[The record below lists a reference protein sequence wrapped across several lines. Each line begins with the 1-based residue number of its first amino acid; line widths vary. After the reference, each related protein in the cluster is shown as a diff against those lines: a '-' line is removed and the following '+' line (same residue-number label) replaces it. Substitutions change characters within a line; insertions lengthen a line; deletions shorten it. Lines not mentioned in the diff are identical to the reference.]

1 MIKMFVK
8 LNVIIIIPVINFVI
22 NKLSLKILIFS
33 IHYIRKK
40 VNIDLIRCKTMI
52 K

>member
-1 MIKMFVK
+1 MIKMFDK
-8 LNVIIIIPVINFVI
+8 LNVIIIITVINFVI

-40 VNIDLIRCKTMI
+40 FIDLIRCKTMI